1 MAKKITES
9 VSLENLPEVQNKSTE
24 GIYVYLGPTIRGAVT
39 NGAIYKGIKSE
50 ILKNIPAVP
59 QIERLLVIDTAVAKS
74 RAQLAS
80 EQGGITA
87 AFKAVSAFL
96 ADKKE
101 V

>member
-24 GIYVYLGPTIRGAVT
+24 GLYVYLGPTIRGAVA